1 MRPIRIALTKG
12 RLEEKSIEM
21 FEQLGYDCSE
31 VRNKGRRL
39 VLPIKNANIEIILAK
54 AADVITYVENGVCDL
69 GVVGKDTI
77 MENGGTFY
85 EVADLGFGRCRFA
98 LAVPAGA
105 DFYAGYHTRCI
116 ASKYVNVTRNYFE
129 KKNMDV
135 DIVKIEG
142 SVELA
147 PILGLS
153 DAIVDIVETGTTL
166 KENGLVVAEEV
177 CQVSA
182 RMIVNIASMK
192 LRKAEI
198 NELITKVESYVVE
211 RAAQKKV
218 KAEKEVQE
226 KGAEQA

>member
-1 MRPIRIALTKG
+1 
-12 RLEEKSIEM
+12 
-21 FEQLGYDCSE
+21 
-31 VRNKGRRL
+31 
-39 VLPIKNANIEIILAK
+39 
-54 AADVITYVENGVCDL
+54 
-69 GVVGKDTI
+69 
-77 MENGGTFY
+77 
-85 EVADLGFGRCRFA
+85 
-98 LAVPAGA
+98 
-105 DFYAGYHTRCI
+105 
-116 ASKYVNVTRNYFE
+116 
-129 KKNMDV
+129 MDV

-198 NELITKVESYVVE
+198 NELITKVESYVEE

>member
-1 MRPIRIALTKG
+1 M
-12 RLEEKSIEM
+12 
-21 FEQLGYDCSE
+21 
-31 VRNKGRRL
+31 
-39 VLPIKNANIEIILAK
+39 
-54 AADVITYVENGVCDL
+54 
-69 GVVGKDTI
+69 
-77 MENGGTFY
+77 
-85 EVADLGFGRCRFA
+85 
-98 LAVPAGA
+98 PAGA

-198 NELITKVESYVVE
+198 NELITKVESYVEE

>member
-105 DFYAGYHTRCI
+105 DFYQGYHTRCI

-166 KENGLVVAEEV
+166 KENGLVVTEEV
-177 CQVSA
+177 CKVSA
-182 RMIVNIASMK
+182 RLIVNIASMK

-198 NELITKVESYVVE
+198 NELITKIESYVEE
-211 RAAQKKV
+211 REAQKK
-218 KAEKEVQE
+218 AKEANAQE

>member
-1 MRPIRIALTKG
+1 M
-12 RLEEKSIEM
+12 
-21 FEQLGYDCSE
+21 
-31 VRNKGRRL
+31 
-39 VLPIKNANIEIILAK
+39 
-54 AADVITYVENGVCDL
+54 VCDL

-77 MENGGTFY
+77 MEAGGTFY
-85 EVADLGFGRCRFA
+85 EVVDLGFGKCRFA
-98 LAVPAGA
+98 LALPEGV
-105 DFYAGYHTRCI
+105 DFYEGYHTRCI
-116 ASKYVNVTRNYFE
+116 ASKYVNIARNYFE

-166 KENGLVVAEEV
+166 KENGLVVTEEI

-182 RMIVNIASMK
+182 RLIVNIASMK

-198 NELITKVESYVVE
+198 NELIMKIEDYV
-211 RAAQKKV
+211 QKRE
-218 KAEKEVQE
+218 AEK
-226 KGAEQA
+226 K

>member
-1 MRPIRIALTKG
+1 MKPIRIALTKG

-39 VLPIKNANIEIILAK
+39 ILPVKNANIEIVLAK

-77 MENGGTFY
+77 MEAGGTFY

-98 LAVPAGA
+98 LALPARCG
-105 DFYAGYHTRCI
+105 FLCGYHTRCI
-116 ASKYVNVTRNYFE
+116 ASKYVNVARSYFE

-166 KENGLVVAEEV
+166 RENGLVVAEEI

-182 RMIVNIASMK
+182 RLIVNIASMK

-198 NELITKVESYVVE
+198 NELISRIEAFVEQQ
-211 RAAQKKV
+211 A
-218 KAEKEVQE
+218 AEKKAQVEQSVSE
-226 KGAEQA
+226 KGVQQV